1 VAATFHYEDKKS
13 IFARFFIS
21 QIQHHGL
28 ERFVKYL
35 VKFCAA
41 GFIFSIGWAS
51 TFTPTLLISDQRPD
65 ECVSPP
71 DTTPLPFPFND
82 NTGNP
87 YDEGQNGGLYLN
99 LPSNVTQDLIYDPD
113 ADEYILST
121 KIGSI
126 DYRPAAYMSFEEYQ
140 EYDADKAMQDYW
152 RKKTHANRM
161 SKGDGGIIPP
171 LRIGGEGFDRIF
183 GSNTIDIRPSG
194 SAELI
199 FGVIST
205 RTDNPALDVK
215 QRRNTNFDFQ
225 EKIQMNVTAKIG
237 DKIQF
242 GVNYNTEASF
252 DFENKMNLKYEG
264 KEDEIIQLIEAGD
277 VTLPLNSTLITGSQ
291 ALFGIKTKLKF
302 GRTTITGIYSQQK
315 SKTEN
320 ITVSG
325 GAQTS
330 EFDLKA
336 DQYEENKH
344 FFVAQ
349 YFKDHYNEALSKLPI
364 VQSPINI
371 TRVEVWITNIGAATQ
386 ENRNIVAFQDIGEP
400 HPYNPLVNGYG
411 GSLPNNTA
419 NDLISGLDTSQIRK
433 LDLVNNYLQNLGY
446 KAGVDFEKVELAR
459 KLNASEFS
467 FNSKL
472 GFISLNTTLN
482 TDQVLAVAF
491 QYTLIGD
498 TTVFQVGEFS
508 NEGVSAPK
516 CLAVKLLKS
525 TSLNTRIPLW
535 DLMMKNVYAIGGY
548 QVNPEDFRLN
558 VLFSGEENGV
568 PMGYLTEG
576 AVNGVPLIKVLK
588 CDRLNTSGDP
598 VPDGIFDFIGGAAT
612 QGGTIQETNGRVFFP
627 VLQPFGD
634 DLRFAITGGNLFDA
648 GLMAIADKYCF
659 DSLYS
664 MTKTGAQQYPD
675 KNKFSI
681 AGFFKSA
688 SGSEIALGAMNVPA
702 GSVKVTA
709 GGIPLTENVDFTV
722 DYTLGRVKIINEGI
736 LNSGTPINISLES
749 NNMFDIQT
757 KTLMGAH
764 MDYMVNKNFN
774 LGATVLNLSEKPLT
788 QKVNFGDEPISN
800 TIWGI
805 NGDYQT
811 ESRLLTKIIDW
822 LPFLETKAQSNITAA
837 GEFAHLIPGHSKA
850 IGSTGTS
857 YIDDFEGT
865 KSSIDLRTIQNWF
878 LASTPQYQHDI
889 FPEGA
894 NNSGLGFNFNR
905 AKLAWYVIDPSVFYR
920 GNNQTP
926 EHITKDDIS
935 NHYVREVYEDEVF
948 PQKENTYDQPQN
960 IALMNLAFYPEEKG
974 PYNYDVDGSEGYSE
988 GMDANGKLVAP
999 WTRWGGITRKLE
1011 TTDFEATNV
1020 EYIEFWMMDPFIYN
1034 TSHSGGYLYFDLGDI
1049 SEDVLR
1055 DSRKSV
1061 ENGMPPDGILD
1072 ERVDTTIWGYVPNL
1086 QPLTNSFD
1094 ANEDSRQYQDVGLD
1108 GISGE
1113 NEQNFFLSKYLIRVA
1128 NAFGSGSTA
1137 YTEAVADPST
1147 DDYHFFRGPDY
1158 DNAANS
1164 ILQRYK
1170 RYNNTDGNAPTIQ
1183 QSQSEFGVD
1192 YPMMSTT
1199 LPDGEDINRDNTL
1212 NESERYFQYRI
1223 ELRPAQMV
1231 VGENYITDV
1240 RTASSQLA
1248 NGSSATINWYQFKI
1262 PIQSPDRIVN
1272 GITDFKSIRFVRMF
1286 LQGFTDSVICRFA
1299 TLDLVRSEWRR
1310 YKYSLLSPGE
1320 YIPTDEQNNTT
1331 FDVSAVNIEENSER
1345 VPVPYAVPPG
1355 IEREINVGATNLTQ
1369 MNEQSLDLKV
1379 CNLLDGDSRAVY
1391 KTCDF
1396 DMRQFKK
1403 LKMFVHGEQGSAL
1416 DPLNDGDLTVF
1427 IRLGSDFTSNFYEY
1441 EIPVVVTPWGTGLDR
1456 ADLIW
1461 PDLNNI
1467 EITLEDLVN
1476 AKKDRN
1482 TAIREPGS
1490 PVSIT
1495 TPYITYDSDNN
1506 KLTIVGN
1513 PSLSAVKTIMIGI
1526 RNPKRTSV
1534 SASDDG
1540 NPKCAEIWINE
1551 LRLTDF
1557 DEDGGWAATA
1567 RINAALAD
1575 FGNLSMAGTIS
1586 TPGFGSIDKKI
1597 NERQK
1602 ETVVSYDIATNLEL
1616 GKFFPE
1622 KWGLKVPMHY
1632 DFSELRSTPQYNP
1645 LNPDILYKDD
1655 LKTFASAKEKDSIR
1669 EITQDYTRRQ
1679 SLNFMN
1685 VRKTKVSGSSKPH
1698 IWDVENLDVSYAFT
1712 EIYHRNVDVEYDIKK
1727 THSGG
1732 LGYNYAANPKPVK
1745 PFDKVK
1751 LLNNKYLR
1759 IIKDFNFYYM
1769 PKLLSFRT
1777 DLDKQFSESLLRN
1790 KTQAIIILDP
1800 TYIKSFNWTR
1810 NYGLKWDITQN
1821 LKLDYNA
1828 NANARVDEPPG
1839 KIDKSDPNFQDKRDS
1854 VWHNVLDFGRLTTYN
1869 QNLDITY
1876 NLPVNKLPFMSW
1888 VTATAKYSGNYQWTA
1903 LPLTTDSL
1911 DRIIEN
1917 PLGNTIEN
1925 SNTQQLNINANLLNL
1940 YNYVPYLKKLN
1951 DKKRQTK
1958 TAKTR
1963 TNMPSAEDTV
1973 EIKINWGK
1981 EILDNTLGLLMSV
1994 KTINVS
2000 YQENNGNLLP
2010 GYMKKPVALGM
2021 DWDAMAPGLD
2031 FVFGNPSEV
2040 FNGGTDIREIAYR
2053 NNWMSAD
2060 TNLNTPFAFKES
2072 KTLNG
2077 QMTVEPLPALRIDI
2091 TANSTFSKINS
2102 SYLRGNS
2109 DGTYNEYSPSEA
2121 GSFSMSYITW
2131 GTAFTGDNKDNSN
2144 TIFETFKENRFIIAE
2159 RLAQENPYYDGTHDS
2174 TGFPSGYSATSQEV
2188 LIPAFLAAYAKKD
2201 INKISLKPFSEKLLS
2216 ALPLPNWKITFTGLT
2231 RIRWIKKYFKN
2242 VSVSHSYRNT
2252 YSVGSYVTS
2261 VRYKDDD
2268 GDGFTYVRDA
2278 ARNFLSE
2285 KEIGQISINEQFSPL
2300 IGFDMTMVNSLLIK
2314 FEIRKTRNLA
2324 LSFANTQLTEVTSS
2338 EYVIGAGYRIKD
2350 VTFNINT
2357 GGRKKP
2363 IKSDLNLKADFS
2375 IRSNK
2380 TMLRKLVENMDQV
2393 SAGQRVMSI
2402 SVSADYQI
2410 SEKFN
2415 IRLFFDKIINNPF
2428 VTSQYRNSNTNAGIS
2443 LKFTLAQ

>member
-1 VAATFHYEDKKS
+1 M
-13 IFARFFIS
+13 
-21 QIQHHGL
+21 
-28 ERFVKYL
+28 ERFIKYL
-35 VKFCAA
+35 VKCCAA
-41 GFIFSIGWAS
+41 VFIISIGWAS
-51 TFTPTLLISDQRPD
+51 TTKPALLISDQRPD
-65 ECVSPP
+65 ELVCPP
-71 DTTPLPFPFND
+71 DTTPPDTTLPFPFND
-82 NTGNP
+82 NNGNP
-87 YDEGQNGGLYLN
+87 YDPQQNGGLYLN
-99 LPSNVTQDLIYDPD
+99 NPSNLTEDLIYDPV
-113 ADEYILST
+113 ANEYVLSS
-121 KIGSI
+121 KIGSLQ
-126 DYRPAAYMSFEEYQ
+126 YRPSNYMSFEEYQ
-140 EYDADKAMQDYW
+140 EYDAERAMQDYW
-152 RKKTHANRM
+152 RKKTHANRI
-161 SKGDGGIIPP
+161 SKTNTGLFGPI
-171 LRIGGEGFDRIF
+171 RIGGETVDRIF

-264 KEDEIIQLIEAGD
+264 EEDEIIQLIEAGD
-277 VTLPLNSTLITGSQ
+277 VTMPLNSTLITGSQ

-302 GRTTITGIYSQQK
+302 GRTTVTGIYSQQK

-349 YFKDHYNEALSKLPI
+349 YFRDHYNEALSKLPI
-364 VQSPINI
+364 IQSPINI
-371 TRVEVWITNIGAATQ
+371 TKMEVWITNVGAATQ

-400 HPYNPLVNGYG
+400 HPYSP
-411 GSLPNNTA
+411 
-419 NDLISGLDTSQIRK
+419 LISGYGIPYPGNTSNDLFAGIDTAQIRN
-433 LDLVNNYLQNLGY
+433 LNTVNNYLVSQGY
-446 KAGVDFEKVELAR
+446 VAGVDFEKVELAR
-459 KLNASEFS
+459 KLTPSEFS
-467 FNSKL
+467 YNSKL

-498 TTVFQVGEFS
+498 TTVYQVGEFS
-508 NEGVSAPK
+508 NEGVSAPN

-525 TSLNTRIPLW
+525 TSLNTKIPLW

-558 VLFSGEENGV
+558 VLYSGEENGV

-576 AVNGVPLIKVLK
+576 AINGIPLIRVLH
-588 CDRLNTSGDP
+588 CDRLNMSGDP

-612 QGGTIQETNGRVFFP
+612 MGGTIQETNGRVFFP
-627 VLQPFGD
+627 VLEPFGN
-634 DLRFAITGGNLFDA
+634 DLRNAITGGNTSDPALN
-648 GLMAIADKYCF
+648 AIADKYCY

-688 SGSEIALGAMNVPA
+688 SGSEIALGAMNIPQ

-764 MDYMVNKNFN
+764 VDYMVNKNFN

-811 ESRLLTKIIDW
+811 ESRLLTKIIDL
-822 LPFLETKAQSNITAA
+822 LPFLETKAQSNISAA

-850 IGSTGTS
+850 IGNTGTS

-878 LASTPQYQHDI
+878 LASTPQNQADL
-889 FPEGA
+889 FPEGG
-894 NNSGLGFNFNR
+894 NNSGLAFNFNR
-905 AKLAWYVIDPSVFYR
+905 ARLAWYVIDPSVFYR

-926 EHITKDDIS
+926 SHLTKDDIS
-935 NHYVREVYEDEVF
+935 NHYVREVFEDEVF

-960 IALMNLAFYPEEKG
+960 IAMMNLAFYPKEKG
-974 PYNYDVDGSEGYSE
+974 PYNYDVDGSEGYSS
-988 GMDANGKLVAP
+988 GMDAEGNLVDP

-1034 TSHSGGYLYFDLGDI
+1034 LSHTGGYLYFDLGDI

-1055 DSRKSV
+1055 DSRKSI
-1061 ENGMPPDGILD
+1061 ENGMPADGVFD
-1072 ERVDTTIWGYVPNL
+1072 ERVDTTIWGIVPNL

-1094 ANEDSRQYQDVGLD
+1094 ANEESRQYQDVGLD
-1108 GISGE
+1108 GISSGT
-1113 NEQNFFLSKYLIRVA
+1113 EQNFFQTNYLQKVATVFGTASK
-1128 NAFGSGSTA
+1128 A
-1137 YTEAVADPST
+1137 YQDAYADPSS
-1147 DDYHFFRGPDY
+1147 DDYHYFRGPDY
-1158 DNAANS
+1158 DEQTKS

-1170 RYNNTDGNAPTIQ
+1170 KYNNTEGNSITVQ
-1183 QSQSEFGVD
+1183 QSQAKYGVE
-1192 YPMMSTT
+1192 YPMMATT

-1223 ELRPAQMV
+1223 ELRPSKMV
-1231 VGENYITDV
+1231 VGENYISDV
-1240 RTASSQLA
+1240 RTATSQLA
-1248 NGSSATINWYQFKI
+1248 NGTSATTNWYQFKI
-1262 PIQSPDRIVN
+1262 PIQNPDRIVN
-1272 GITDFKSIRFVRMF
+1272 GIQDFKSIRFLRMF
-1286 LQGFTDSVICRFA
+1286 LQGFSDSIICRFA

-1320 YIPTDEQNNTT
+1320 YIPDDNQSGTT

-1345 VPVPYAVPPG
+1345 VPVPYVVPPG
-1355 IEREINVGATNLTQ
+1355 IEREINVGATNLQQ

-1396 DMRQFKK
+1396 DMRQFKT
-1403 LKMFVHGEQGSAL
+1403 LKMFIHGEQGSAS

-1427 IRLGSDFTSNFYEY
+1427 VRLGSDFTSNFYEY
-1441 EIPVVVTPWGTGLDR
+1441 EIPVVVTPWGTPVDQVD
-1456 ADLIW
+1456 AIW
-1461 PDLNNI
+1461 PSLNDM
-1467 EITLEDLVN
+1467 EINLEDLVN

-1482 TAIREPGS
+1482 TALREDGS
-1490 PVSIT
+1490 SVSIT
-1495 TPYITYDSDNN
+1495 TPYIIYDGSN
-1506 KLTIVGN
+1506 KITVVGN

-1526 RNPKRTSV
+1526 RNPKKTS
-1534 SASDDG
+1534 STTMDDG
-1540 NPKCAEIWINE
+1540 NPKCAEIWVNE

-1557 DEDGGWAATA
+1557 DENGGWAATA

-1622 KWGLKVPMHY
+1622 KWGLKIPMHY
-1632 DFSELRSTPQYNP
+1632 DFAELRSTPQYNP
-1645 LNPDILYKDD
+1645 LNPDIIYKDD
-1655 LKTFASAKEKDSIR
+1655 ISTYETKQEKDSIR
-1669 EITQDYTRRQ
+1669 EMTQDYTRRQ

-1698 IWDVENLDVSYAFT
+1698 IWDVENLDVSYAYT
-1712 EIYHRNVDVEYDIKK
+1712 EILHRNVDIEYDIKK
-1727 THSGG
+1727 THRGG
-1732 LGYNYAANPKPVK
+1732 LGYNYTGNPKPVK
-1745 PFDKVK
+1745 PFDKIK
-1751 LLNNKYLR
+1751 FLNNKYLR
-1759 IIKDFNFYYM
+1759 IIKDFNFYYL
-1769 PKLLSFRT
+1769 PKLMSFRT
-1777 DLDKQFSESLLRN
+1777 DLDKQYSENLLRN
-1790 KTQAIIILDP
+1790 KTQAIIILEP

-1810 NYGLKWDITQN
+1810 DYGLKWDITQN
-1821 LKLDYNA
+1821 LKLDYSA
-1828 NANARVDEPPG
+1828 DANARVDEPAG
-1839 KIDKSDPNFQDKRDS
+1839 RIDKSDPNYKANRDS
-1854 VWHNVLDFGRLTTYN
+1854 VWHNILDFGRLTTYN
-1869 QNLDITY
+1869 QKLDVTY
-1876 NLPVNKLPFMSW
+1876 NVPINKLPFMSW
-1888 VTATAKYSGNYQWTA
+1888 VTATAKYGGNYQWTA

-1911 DRIIEN
+1911 NNIIEN

-1925 SNTQQLNINANLLNL
+1925 SNTQQLNINANLTNL
-1940 YNYVPYLKKLN
+1940 YNYVPYLKKIN
-1951 DKKRQTK
+1951 DSRKQ
-1958 TAKTR
+1958 AKTTKPK
-1963 TNMPSAEDTV
+1963 TNMPAESDTT
-1973 EIKINWGK
+1973 EKKINWGK
-1981 EILDNTLGLLMSV
+1981 EILDNTLSLLMSV
-1994 KTINVS
+1994 KSMNVS
-2000 YQENNGNLLP
+2000 YQENNGKLLP
-2010 GYMKKPVALGM
+2010 GFMNKPVALGQ
-2021 DWDAMAPGLD
+2021 DWNTNSPGLD
-2031 FVFGNPSEV
+2031 FVFGSPSEI
-2040 FNGGTDIREIAYR
+2040 FGGGRDIRDLAYA
-2053 NNWMSAD
+2053 NNWMSTD
-2060 TNLNTPFAFKES
+2060 TNLNTPYALKES

-2091 TANSTFSKINS
+2091 TANSTFTRVNS
-2102 SYLRGNS
+2102 SYLRG
-2109 DGTYNEYSPSEA
+2109 DGQGGWDAYSPMEN

-2131 GTAFTGDNKDNSN
+2131 GTAFTGDNKDNTN
-2144 TIFETFKENRFIIAE
+2144 AIFELFKENRIIIAE
-2159 RLAQENPYYDGTHDS
+2159 RLAKENPYYNGTYDS
-2174 TGFPSGYSATSQEV
+2174 TGFPDGYGPTSQEV

-2201 INKISLKPFSEKLLS
+2201 PSKISLKPFSEKLLS
-2216 ALPLPNWKITFTGLT
+2216 SLPLPNWKITYTGLT
-2231 RIRWIKKYFKN
+2231 RIKLIKKYFKN

-2252 YSVGSYVTS
+2252 YSVGNYVTS
-2261 VRYKDDD
+2261 VKYNDEN
-2268 GDGFTYVRDA
+2268 GDGYTYVRDA
-2278 ARNFLSE
+2278 ARNFLSQ

-2324 LSFANTQLTEVTSS
+2324 LSFANTQLTEVTSE
-2338 EYVIGAGYRIKD
+2338 EYVVGAGYRIKD
-2350 VTFNINT
+2350 VTFNIKS
-2357 GGRKKP
+2357 GGRSKP